1 MNSFLIRR
9 GKSALVDGGRG
20 VAAVAMGGREV
31 LSEKEEG
38 EFGRA

>member
-1 MNSFLIRR
+1 MEQK
-9 GKSALVDGGRG
+9 GKSAPDKEGRG
-20 VAAVAMGGREV
+20 AAAAAATVAMGGREV